1 MNNLATQKYDYEK
14 SFMDYIGANNI
25 NLTQGDLLVYREI
38 CKLRQLN
45 PLNKEVYITKISGK
59 MQMITAYTKII
70 SLALNHPAFGGKETK
85 LAVRTINPITNK
97 EDVYIEC
104 VVYNKNGGIL
114 GNSIVWM
121 SEYAKPS
128 QNNNGIWDTKAYS
141 MLEKVAVV
149 SGLRRSLGDTFNGIF
164 IREEFNQEQETF
176 TKPKIQVEDNRD
188 LAKKIMELKD
198 EEFYNEIKQEIL
210 AQNGIEAI
218 NAKTPRKILEDFL
231 LALQEKEK
239 QVYFVGDKGEE

>member
-1 MNNLATQKYDYEK
+1 MNNLAQYDYEK
-14 SFMDYIGANNI
+14 AFIDYINVNKI
-25 NLTQGDLLVYREI
+25 SLTQAEMLSFKEI

-45 PLNKEVYITKISGK
+45 PLTRDVWVLPRGGK
-59 MQMITAYTKII
+59 NHLVAAYTTLIAI
-70 SLALNHPAFGGKETK
+70 ALKHPNYGGKENK

-104 VVYNKNGGIL
+104 VVFNKNGGIL
-114 GNSIVWM
+114 GNSFVWM
-121 SEYAKPS
+121 SEYGNSS
-128 QNNNGIWDTKAYS
+128 QNKNGMWAKQAYT
-141 MLEKVAVV
+141 MLEKVAIV
-149 SGLRRSLGDTFNGIF
+149 SGLRRSLGDVFNGLYIP
-164 IREEFNQEQETF
+164 EEFNREDTF